1 MPTYVYGLYPESKA
15 EGCTHCREHFEA
27 VQRMS
32 EDALKA
38 CPKCGAPII
47 RCIQPPMVGSQALSK
62 GPSEKRI
69 KEAGF
74 TQFKRKG
81 KGYYEKTFGKGP
93 SALHP

>member
-1 MPTYVYGLYPESKA
+1 MPTYVYGLDLESKA
-15 EGCTHCREHFEA
+15 EGCVYCREHFEI

-32 EDALKA
+32 DDALTA
-38 CPKCGAPII
+38 CPKCSAPII
-47 RCIQPPMVGSQALSK
+47 RCIQAPMVGSQDLSK

-69 KEAGF
+69 KDAGF

>member
-1 MPTYVYGLYPESKA
+1 MPTYVYRLDPESEA
-15 EGCTHCREHFEA
+15 EGCAHCREHFEF

-32 EDALKA
+32 DDALTA

-47 RCIQPPMVGSQALSK
+47 RMIQAPMVGSQDLSK

-69 KEAGF
+69 REAGF

-81 KGYYEKTFGKGP
+81 KGYYEKSFGKGP
-93 SALHP
+93 SSLHA